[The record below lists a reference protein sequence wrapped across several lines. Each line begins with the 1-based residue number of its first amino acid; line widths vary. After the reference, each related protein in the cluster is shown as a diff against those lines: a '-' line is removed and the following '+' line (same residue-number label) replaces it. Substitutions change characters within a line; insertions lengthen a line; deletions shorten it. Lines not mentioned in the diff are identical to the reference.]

1 MADKLKNL
9 LLVLLLGVMIA
20 LLVLTF
26 LVSVRGSTAGLQL
39 LQPVE
44 EQELSNTEA
53 TARAMAQPETLTLMG
68 PDGLYLTCESRDY
81 DLLYQQIEPL
91 FQEAVGSAGELQAL
105 TEADYLTM
113 LETSGVL
120 LQYYAPQPLWLLQAW
135 GGSGNL
141 REDLEVSAAAMV
153 ADGERVALLLSDRE
167 GNRWMAETAASLPEL
182 ETLSAAA
189 GQCNARFAGQNDAVA
204 ADTVLTTVVGR
215 YPTLLVHQPELVTRG
230 ELSKSVQSLF
240 GMNAY
245 LTRVYQNTDGSLVY
259 VESHSTIS
267 LTPKGDLTYTGTA
280 GIGLELTD
288 SGAARKAELCW
299 KVYDL
304 LCRLWEQAG
313 ASGTLSLEE
322 VSLQGD
328 SGTLRFGL
336 RAGGLFLERSE
347 GSWATVTVEDG
358 AITSLTAA
366 LRLMEEGASVQLL
379 PAYQAQAVL
388 PKGRAALR
396 VRLLAQ
402 EDGLLTPQICRV
414 TEE

>member
-26 LVSVRGSTAGLQL
+26 LVSVRGGTAGLQL

-68 PDGLYLTCESRDY
+68 PDGLYLTDESRDY

-153 ADGERVALLLSDRE
+153 ADGERVALLLSD
-167 GNRWMAETAASLPEL
+167 
-182 ETLSAAA
+182 
-189 GQCNARFAGQNDAVA
+189 
-204 ADTVLTTVVGR
+204 
-215 YPTLLVHQPELVTRG
+215 
-230 ELSKSVQSLF
+230 
-240 GMNAY
+240 
-245 LTRVYQNTDGSLVY
+245 
-259 VESHSTIS
+259 
-267 LTPKGDLTYTGTA
+267 
-280 GIGLELTD
+280 
-288 SGAARKAELCW
+288 
-299 KVYDL
+299 
-304 LCRLWEQAG
+304 
-313 ASGTLSLEE
+313 
-322 VSLQGD
+322 
-328 SGTLRFGL
+328 
-336 RAGGLFLERSE
+336 
-347 GSWATVTVEDG
+347 
-358 AITSLTAA
+358 
-366 LRLMEEGASVQLL
+366 
-379 PAYQAQAVL
+379 
-388 PKGRAALR
+388 
-396 VRLLAQ
+396 
-402 EDGLLTPQICRV
+402 
-414 TEE
+414 